1 MLTAMSDEKP
11 EGMETK
17 DVHTASGGVFQGTE
31 AGTPGYHPAA
41 VPNRNQTTIN
51 GDEAVHE
58 QGLRQPAGE
67 GDSAPAEGG
76 DSSSS
81 SAKSTGTKST
91 RSSSASSKSS

>member
-1 MLTAMSDEKP
+1 MTDEKPP

-51 GDEAVHE
+51 GDETVHE

-67 GDSAPAEGG
+67 SDGGSAPAEA

-91 RSSSASSKSS
+91 RSSSASKSS